1 MKPGTRKRAA
11 EALAEFLSL
20 PAPRH
25 EAFKLVG
32 EKYDVA
38 ERTLRRWLKQLDKD
52 PALADMVR
60 ELREPDIVEW
70 GVKLANAKS
79 TLLDSL
85 MKSATD
91 PDLKGAEGV
100 RAKAEALR
108 VVTDTERADSIVRTY
123 LDSAGQ
129 SALGRAEE
137 GGTAR
142 IVLLTD
148 GADIDDDQPAE
159 AEQASAPSVEANSSA
174 NPPHA
179 DAGVGTG
186 SR

>member
-20 PAPRH
+20 PVPRNQ
-25 EAFKLVG
+25 AFQLVG
-32 EKYDVA
+32 EKYDIA
-38 ERTLRRWLKQLDKD
+38 ERTLRRWLRQMDKD
-52 PALADMVR
+52 KELADMVNA
-60 ELREPDIVEW
+60 LRAPVIEEW

-123 LDSAGQ
+123 LDSADQ
-129 SALGRAEE
+129 SARRGAEE
-137 GGTAR
+137 GGPA

-148 GADIDDDQPAE
+148 GAEVDDDQPAE
-159 AEQASAPSVEANSSA
+159 AEQASASSVEADSSA
-174 NPPHA
+174 DPSNA
-179 DAGVGTG
+179 DPGLG
-186 SR
+186 